1 MTNELK
7 KLLIKIIVAMLLFIL
22 SFFLNGYY
30 KLICLFIS
38 YIVAGNTIIKNGFEN
53 IRNKQIFDENLL
65 MLIATTGAIILGEYN
80 EAVAVV
86 LFFRIGEFF
95 QDYAVNKSRN
105 SITSLMNIRPDFARL
120 KKDNDFVIVEPK
132 NVEISSIIEVRTGE
146 KIPLDGIVIKGNSVL
161 DMSSLTGES
170 IPLEIHENDN
180 VLSGSINLNGV
191 IQIKTTQEFSFST
204 VTKIL
209 NLVENASTNKSNSE
223 NFITKFARYYTPTV
237 VIIALIIALIFPLI
251 TNFDF
256 STWFYRAITF
266 LVISCPCAL
275 VISVPLSFFCGIGL
289 ASKNGIL
296 IKGSNYLE
304 NLTKVKTVVFD
315 KTGTLTKGIFSV
327 TKILSNLISKE
338 ELLKIACHME
348 YYSSHPIA
356 ISIKN
361 AYHGNIELENVS
373 NIKEFFGK
381 GVIGEFYNDKII
393 VGNSKLMNEN
403 NIEIPE
409 IKEIG
414 TIVYVAKNS
423 EYLGHILIQDEV
435 KPEAKDT
442 IKDLKNI
449 GIEKTVMLT
458 GDKNDIASN
467 ISNKLG
473 LDYFY
478 SELLPNEKV
487 DKIKSLLNKENSNKK
502 VLFVGDG
509 INDAPVLVYSDIG
522 VAMGGIGSDA
532 TIEASNIVIMNDNLH
547 KIVDAIKIAKKT
559 LLVVKENIIFSIGI
573 KILVLLLGIF
583 GLSPIWFAIFAD
595 VGVSILAIINAL
607 RIMKTRISF
616 LQ

>member
-7 KLLIKIIVAMLLFIL
+7 KLLIKIIIAMLLFIL

-38 YIVAGNTIIKNGFEN
+38 YIVTGNTIIKNGFEN

-65 MLIATTGAIILGEYN
+65 MLIATTGAVILGEYN

-86 LFFRIGEFF
+86 LFFQIGEFF
-95 QDYAVNKSRN
+95 QDYAINKSRN

-132 NVEISSIIEVRTGE
+132 NVEIGSIIEVRTGE

-251 TNFDF
+251 TNFNF

-296 IKGSNYLE
+296 VKGSNYLE

-327 TKILSNLISKE
+327 TKIQSNLISKE

-361 AYHGNIELENVS
+361 AYHGNIELENIS

-423 EYLGHILIQDEV
+423 KYFGYILIQDEV

-547 KIVDAIKIAKKT
+547 KIVDVIKIAKKT

-583 GLSPIWFAIFAD
+583 GVSPIWFAIFAD
-595 VGVSILAIINAL
+595 VGVSILTIVNAL
-607 RIMKTRISF
+607 RIMSYTK
-616 LQ
+616 